1 MLQNVIQLSWWPTEG
16 SSFLETTAVGSMLPV
31 PPHGTGEGDG
41 DGVDD
46 GGDDD
51 DGDGDDDGGG
61 DDDGDGD
68 GDDEGDGDD
77 DTGRLLLGLG

>member
-1 MLQNVIQLSWWPTEG
+1 VLQNVIQLSWWPTEG

-31 PPHGTGEGDG
+31 PPHGTGDGDG

-51 DGDGDDDGGG
+51 DGDGVDDGG
-61 DDDGDGD
+61 DDDGDGG